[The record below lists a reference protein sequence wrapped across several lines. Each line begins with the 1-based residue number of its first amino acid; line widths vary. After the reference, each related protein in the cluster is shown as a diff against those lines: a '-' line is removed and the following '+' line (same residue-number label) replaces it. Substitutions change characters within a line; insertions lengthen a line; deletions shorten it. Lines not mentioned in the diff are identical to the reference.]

1 MADLNDI
8 ALVDGTNYPLA
19 AYFNKLFGGILRAE
33 YANVLTITGTKQM
46 PDADNQIQALTASGA
61 NRDVRLAAEAS
72 TNHIQ
77 IVYNN
82 GASNNL
88 VVKDD
93 SGGTTFATLTPGDW
107 CFCIPMAGLVWKVLS
122 STLFSPATSSSAGA
136 VELATIAETTTGT
149 DATRAVTPDSLAGS
163 VYGTRYIALTI
174 SDALTI
180 PSTGDGQ
187 AHVVIPADLN
197 GYDVVSVLGAV
208 TTVSS
213 SGTPTM
219 ALRRLRSGSAV
230 DVLSTNVTID
240 ASEYTSGSTAT
251 PSVINTSNDDLQ
263 TGDILL
269 ADLDVVGTSAKGHQ
283 LLVGIRLP

>member
-1 MADLNDI
+1 MADLNSI

-19 AYFNKLFGGILRAE
+19 EYFNKLFGGVLRAE
-33 YANVLTITGTKQM
+33 YANIQTITGTKQLS
-46 PDADNQIQALTASGA
+46 DADFQIQALTASGA
-61 NRDVRLAAEAS
+61 NRDVKLAPEAS

-122 STLFSPATSSSAGA
+122 STLFSAATSSSAGA

-163 VYGTRYIALTI
+163 VYGTRYILLTFA
-174 SDALTI
+174 DPNTT
-180 PSTGDGQ
+180 PSTGDAQ
-187 AHVVIPADLN
+187 AHCVIPPDFN
-197 GYDVVSVLGAV
+197 GYDIVSVLGAV

-213 SGTPTM
+213 SGLPTM

-240 ASEYTSGSTAT
+240 TSEYTSATAAT
-251 PSVINTSNDDLQ
+251 PPAINTSNDDLQ

-269 ADLDVVGTSAKGHQ
+269 VDLDTVGTGAKGHQ
-283 LLVGIRLP
+283 LLVGVRLP